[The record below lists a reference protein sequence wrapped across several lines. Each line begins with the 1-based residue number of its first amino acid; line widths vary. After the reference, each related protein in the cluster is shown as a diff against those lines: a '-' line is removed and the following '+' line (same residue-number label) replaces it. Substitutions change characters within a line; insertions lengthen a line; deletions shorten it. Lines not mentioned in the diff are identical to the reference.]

1 MKDLYRDNR
10 SEGPQRHKRAN
21 FCHRSQTAPS
31 VGCSLLPLLCVCN
44 YPWACMPSKYCSVR
58 LFLALTP
65 LITDSYT
72 PTHKQTDVHSTSPP
86 GEMNKCSSVEKTT
99 KDCQTVALEISFD
112 HLSYENP
119 NAKIRASR
127 QMFCCVFSFLPVCG
141 DICRAGL
148 IEKALPSHSNSIA
161 CILCKRDDRRKIKKI
176 SK

>member
-1 MKDLYRDNR
+1 MHKGSLSWQQVWGTSKVQEGQILPSQPDCPKCWLLFVAIIVRVQLSMSLYAI
-10 SEGPQRHKRAN
+10 QI
-21 FCHRSQTAPS
+21 
-31 VGCSLLPLLCVCN
+31 LLCQT
-44 YPWACMPSKYCSVR
+44 
-58 LFLALTP
+58 FLALIP

-72 PTHKQTDVHSTSPP
+72 PTHKQTDVHSMSPS
-86 GEMNKCSSVEKTT
+86 GEMNKCSSGEKTT

-161 CILCKRDDRRKIKKI
+161 CILCKRDDRWKIKK
-176 SK
+176 